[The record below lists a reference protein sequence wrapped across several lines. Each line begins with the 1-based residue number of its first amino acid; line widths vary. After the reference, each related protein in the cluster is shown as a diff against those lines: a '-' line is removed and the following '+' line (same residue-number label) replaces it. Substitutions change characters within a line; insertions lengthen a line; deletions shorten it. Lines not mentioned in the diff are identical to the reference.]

1 MSVLRFLAMV
11 PILVHM
17 VRADQDGGTD
27 PSVLGGD
34 VKEFEKSSVDRLAHI
49 FHEAASSVMKTLY
62 TLLLLCM
69 AFIAAAVCVRIR
81 RAEAKRR
88 SSRGG
93 RADGDDMSKA
103 LMQYPTN
110 TTDAG
115 DGDGRPLAYYRAI
128 AFRIVGRCV
137 KTWDPAVIVASCDM
151 YTHQHT
157 SSEQRELEAE
167 EGKSAIFRSDQKSA
181 QGHPAVSTPPQ
192 SRKRPLGVTEGG
204 LDIDFN
210 STAATPSTAATTRI
224 MGDSVLRGDPRSVRL
239 FREDSTASSIPPQTP
254 RYVVKRLPPLSA
266 ALSPLP
272 KLQASA
278 TTPTGEHAAYMADSR
293 LVNEEEEEEAPMTPQ
308 RKPGSSRRSRSPS
321 PPKIDK
327 YRSRCRPMPCDG
339 IPVRRLATEFE
350 RMLEEGEPSVATVI
364 PMTPNFPALL
374 ELPRLTFLYSD
385 EEESDEDLI
394 SPGSR
399 LPRVPRIN
407 GEAAANAGPSTGRST
422 MVPEELE
429 ERGSHT
435 PSSTGEGYSMPLKDA
450 LAADLEALFLEM
462 DQYQIPSRVAA
473 RNLRSRSAQYA
484 EVEDMNK
491 ILLEIVEEHPQQFCL
506 KGNIIHFM
514 QQPEGGGGLEE

>member
-1 MSVLRFLAMV
+1 MGFLRSLAMV

-17 VRADQDGGTD
+17 VRADQDGGKD
-27 PSVLGGD
+27 PSVFGWRCERCGEPWVAEALTKLD
-34 VKEFEKSSVDRLAHI
+34 TVLAVAVVI
-49 FHEAASSVMKTLY
+49 MKTLY

-128 AFRIVGRCV
+128 ALRIVGRCV
-137 KTWDPAVIVASCDM
+137 KTWGPAVIVASCDM

-167 EGKSAIFRSDQKSA
+167 EGKSAIFMGKNDQKSSR
-181 QGHPAVSTPPQ
+181 GHPAVSTPPQ

-210 STAATPSTAATTRI
+210 NSTAATPSTAATTRI
-224 MGDSVLRGDPRSVRL
+224 MGDSAKAPRLRMCCIDMMVSGLPQL

-278 TTPTGEHAAYMADSR
+278 TTPTGDHAAYMADSR

-339 IPVRRLATEFE
+339 IP
-350 RMLEEGEPSVATVI
+350 
-364 PMTPNFPALL
+364 
-374 ELPRLTFLYSD
+374 
-385 EEESDEDLI
+385 
-394 SPGSR
+394 SR

-435 PSSTGEGYSMPLKDA
+435 PSSTGEGYSMSLKDA
-450 LAADLEALFLEM
+450 LVADLEALFLEM
-462 DQYQIPSRVAA
+462 DQYQ
-473 RNLRSRSAQYA
+473 
-484 EVEDMNK
+484 
-491 ILLEIVEEHPQQFCL
+491 
-506 KGNIIHFM
+506 
-514 QQPEGGGGLEE
+514 

>member
-1 MSVLRFLAMV
+1 
-11 PILVHM
+11 
-17 VRADQDGGTD
+17 
-27 PSVLGGD
+27 
-34 VKEFEKSSVDRLAHI
+34 
-49 FHEAASSVMKTLY
+49 
-62 TLLLLCM
+62 
-69 AFIAAAVCVRIR
+69 
-81 RAEAKRR
+81 
-88 SSRGG
+88 
-93 RADGDDMSKA
+93 
-103 LMQYPTN
+103 
-110 TTDAG
+110 
-115 DGDGRPLAYYRAI
+115 
-128 AFRIVGRCV
+128 
-137 KTWDPAVIVASCDM
+137 M

-167 EGKSAIFRSDQKSA
+167 EGKSAIFMGKNDQKSSR
-181 QGHPAVSTPPQ
+181 GHPAVSTPPQ

-204 LDIDFN
+204 LDIDFNN

-278 TTPTGEHAAYMADSR
+278 TTPTGDHAAYMADSR

-350 RMLEEGEPSVATVI
+350 RMLEEGGPSVTASAATVI
-364 PMTPNFPALL
+364 PITPNFPALL

-394 SPGSR
+394 SPGVRGGTHVVCYGCSMTSIQSR

-435 PSSTGEGYSMPLKDA
+435 PSSTGEGYSMSLKDA
-450 LAADLEALFLEM
+450 
-462 DQYQIPSRVAA
+462 
-473 RNLRSRSAQYA
+473 
-484 EVEDMNK
+484 
-491 ILLEIVEEHPQQFCL
+491 
-506 KGNIIHFM
+506 
-514 QQPEGGGGLEE
+514 